1 MGDEQRRRVIDVLQA
16 EGPQLPIVVL
26 ARLLAV
32 PPSRLVRDLDELFDE
47 GLVTPGLERG
57 TVALV
62 PQPSGEGR
70 FARPQPERARR

>member
-1 MGDEQRRRVIDVLQA
+1 MTDSQRRRVIDVLEA

-32 PPSRLVRDLDELFDE
+32 QPSRLIGVLDDLFDE
-47 GLVTPGLERG
+47 GLVTMGRERG

-62 PQPSGEGR
+62 PQPGGGR
-70 FARPQPERARR
+70 FTRPRPEPARS